1 MIIDLNNER
10 LKRET
15 KKTLENIGI
24 KHEDIVQYPDE
35 DYDARLLEI
44 LQSSKNKL
52 NIIENVFND
61 FFINII
67 EEENSLLFVIFLIER
82 MQNIIKAVEGSG
94 EDSVNQKGTK
104 AILDYL
110 GSLKVRVFNAH
121 IVTQVGQGK

>member
-1 MIIDLNNER
+1 MIIDLNDER

-15 KKTLENIGI
+15 KKALENIGI